1 MDKSLI
7 NLSPAE
13 LAAKCINQTNKPVF
27 LTGKAGTGKTTFLR
41 NIIEKTHKNT
51 IIVAPTGI
59 AAINAGG
66 VTIHSQFQLP
76 FGMYVPSNEASSS
89 SNYQVKVNT
98 PYSVIKSMQMSDRK
112 RAMLRE
118 VELLII
124 DEVSMLRADLLDGI
138 DMILKY
144 VRRQNN
150 KAFGGVQV
158 LFIGDLMQLP
168 PVVKEEEWNVLKNY
182 YNSIYFFDAQ
192 VLRNEKPIYIELDK
206 IYRQSDNTFI
216 DLLNNLRNNKVTQ
229 ANIDLLN
236 TYYKPNFDVTSALNT
251 ITLTTHNNKA
261 DTLNKSALQEL
272 KGKSFYFYSKVEG
285 EFNEYAY
292 PVEAILELKLGAQI
306 MFIKNDASGKQLFF
320 NGKIGVVSSL
330 NDKEIEIDFRDGTK
344 PFLLENYEWK
354 NIKYDLNPVTN
365 DIEETEVGSFIQYPI
380 KLAWAITVHKS
391 QGLTFEK
398 AILDINRAFAPGQV
412 YVALSRLKSLNGL
425 VLTSPIQFN
434 AISQDKTLVDYAD
447 NKPKTEDVKHI
458 IDAETGT
465 FLKEYVL
472 KAYDLNWAITCL
484 KNHEASYT
492 MAENKS
498 NKQKHQV
505 WAHDLFLKFEPLHL
519 NAQKF
524 CNQLFQIFESKAL
537 DYLVTIDVRHKA
549 AKNYF
554 YPVLK
559 DLSKSI
565 LIHIELLKEEK
576 QIKTYVEELL
586 ELEAVLFKQIQ
597 QLDKVSIIIDNI
609 LNNID
614 FSKQQ
619 IRQNTNQ
626 NERLELIRNSIAI
639 ADKAKFEERA
649 LKKSTTKK
657 RASTSSAAITSTVS
671 KSSITESIE
680 VVTKKTKV
688 AKPDTKELSFALYKE
703 GKTAFEIAKDRG
715 FALTTIEGH
724 LAHYVSLGMIPVS
737 QFVSKEKF
745 DVIIESSKKMEG
757 DNKLTPLKLELGDD
771 FSYSEIRFALATQK
785 YLNKE

>member
-1 MDKSLI
+1 MDNSLI

-41 NIIEKTHKNT
+41 NIIERTHKNA

-76 FGMYVPSNEASSS
+76 FGMYVPSNDAANNNT
-89 SNYQVKVNT
+89 NYQVKINT

-150 KAFGGVQV
+150 KPFGGVQV

-168 PVVKEEEWNVLKNY
+168 PVVKEEEWNVLRNY

-192 VLRNEKPIYIELDK
+192 VLRNEKPVYIELDK

-236 TYYKPNFDVTSALNT
+236 RYYKPNFDVTSALNT

-261 DTLNKSALQEL
+261 DTLNKSALLEL
-272 KGKSFYFYSKVEG
+272 KSKSFFFYAKVEG

-292 PVEAILELKLGAQI
+292 PVESILELKLGAQI
-306 MFIKNDASGKQLFF
+306 MFIKNDASGKQQFF

-330 NDKEIEIDFRDGTK
+330 NDKEIEIDFKDGSQ
-344 PFLLENYEWK
+344 PFILENYQWK
-354 NIKYDLNPVTN
+354 NIKYELNPVTN
-365 DIEETEVGSFIQYPI
+365 EIDETDVGAFIQYPI

-412 YVALSRLKSLNGL
+412 YVALSRLKSLDGL

-434 AISQDKTLVDYAD
+434 AISQDKTLIDYAE
-447 NKPKTEDVKHI
+447 NKPKTEEVKLM
-458 IDAETGT
+458 IDQETVS
-465 FLKEYVL
+465 FLKIYTL
-472 KAYDLNWAITCL
+472 KTYDFGWLYTSL
-484 KNHEASYT
+484 KNHESSYK
-492 MAENKS
+492 MLENKS
-498 NKQKHQV
+498 NKQKHYA
-505 WAHDLFLKFEPLHL
+505 WAHELVNKFEPLKL
-519 NAQKF
+519 NAEKF
-524 CNQLFQIFESKAL
+524 SNQLFLIFESRAG
-537 DYLVTIDVRHKA
+537 DYLETVNTRHTA

-559 DLSKSI
+559 ELSKTI
-565 LIHIELLKEEK
+565 LIHIELLKDEK
-576 QIKTYVEELL
+576 QIKSYIEELL
-586 ELEAVLFKQIQ
+586 ELEGLLFKHLQ
-597 QLDKVSIIIDNI
+597 QLDKISTVIDNV
-609 LNNID
+609 LHNVEFN
-614 FSKQQ
+614 KQQ
-619 IRQNTNQ
+619 IRQNVNQ
-626 NERLELIRNSIAI
+626 NERLNLVRNSIAI
-639 ADKAKFEERA
+639 AEKAKFEERKS
-649 LKKSTTKK
+649 KKSE
-657 RASTSSAAITSTVS
+657 
-671 KSSITESIE
+671 KSS
-680 VVTKKTKV
+680 VAKVKKEKV
-688 AKPDTKELSFALYKE
+688 IKENKQVKPDTKEASFILYKE
-703 GKTAFEIAKDRG
+703 GKSAFEIAKERG
-715 FALTTIEGH
+715 FAITTIEGH
-724 LAHYVSLGMIPVS
+724 LAHYVSLGMIPVT
-737 QFVSKEKF
+737 QFVSKEKYAT
-745 DVIIESSKKMEG
+745 IIGYSKKMEG
-757 DNKLTPLKLELGDD
+757 ENLLTPLKQQLGDEY
-771 FSYSEIRFALATQK
+771 SYSEIRFTLATQK
-785 YLNKE
+785 HLKKE

>member
-1 MDKSLI
+1 METSLI

-41 NIIEKTHKNT
+41 NIIERTHKNT

-76 FGMYVPSNEASSS
+76 FGMYVPSNDAANNNT
-89 SNYQVKVNT
+89 NYQVKINT
-98 PYSVIKSMQMSDRK
+98 PYSVVKSMQMSDRK

-150 KAFGGVQV
+150 KPFGGVQV

-168 PVVKEEEWNVLKNY
+168 PVVKEEEWNVLRNY

-192 VLRNEKPIYIELDK
+192 VLRNEKPVYIELDK

-216 DLLNNLRNNKVTQ
+216 DLLNNLRNNKVTN

-236 TYYKPNFDVTSALNT
+236 TYYKPNFDVTTALNT

-261 DTLNKSALQEL
+261 DTLNKSALLEL
-272 KGKSFYFYSKVEG
+272 KGKSYFFYAKVEG

-292 PVEAILELKLGAQI
+292 PVESTLELKLGAQI
-306 MFIKNDASGKQLFF
+306 MFIKNDASGKQQFF
-320 NGKIGVVSSL
+320 NGKIGVVTSL
-330 NDKEIEIDFRDGTK
+330 NDKEIEIDFKDGSQ
-344 PFLLENYEWK
+344 PFILENYQWN
-354 NIKYDLNPVTN
+354 NIKYELNPVTN
-365 DIEETEVGSFIQYPI
+365 EIDETNIGSFIQYPI

-412 YVALSRLKSLNGL
+412 YVALSRLKSLDGL

-434 AISQDKTLVDYAD
+434 AISQDKTLVDYAE
-447 NKPKTEDVKHI
+447 NKPKTEEVKQI
-458 IDAETGT
+458 IDQETVS
-465 FLKEYVL
+465 FLKDYTL
-472 KAYDLNWAITCL
+472 KAYDFGWLYSSL
-484 KNHEASYT
+484 KNHESSYT
-492 MAENKS
+492 MLENKS
-498 NKQKHQV
+498 NKQKHQE
-505 WAHDLFLKFEPLHL
+505 WAKELVTKFEPLKL
-519 NAQKF
+519 NADKF
-524 CNQLFQIFESKAL
+524 SNQLFLIFESRAGN
-537 DYLVTIDVRHKA
+537 YLETLNTRQAA

-554 YPVLK
+554 YPVLNE
-559 DLSKSI
+559 LSKTI
-565 LIHIELLKEEK
+565 LIHIELLKDEK
-576 QIKTYVEELL
+576 QIKSYIEELL
-586 ELEAVLFKQIQ
+586 ELEGLLFKHLQ
-597 QLDKVSIIIDNI
+597 QLDKISTIIDNV
-609 LNNID
+609 LNNIE
-614 FSKQQ
+614 FNKQQ

-626 NERLELIRNSIAI
+626 NARIDLVRNSIAI
-639 ADKAKFEERA
+639 SEKAKFEERKSKRS
-649 LKKSTTKK
+649 LKSIGVKPKEGNVDKEKK
-657 RASTSSAAITSTVS
+657 QS
-671 KSSITESIE
+671 K
-680 VVTKKTKV
+680 
-688 AKPDTKELSFALYKE
+688 PNTKEASFNLYKE
-703 GKTAFEIAKDRG
+703 GKSAFEIAKERG
-715 FALTTIEGH
+715 FAITTIEGH

-745 DVIIESSKKMEG
+745 EKIIEYSKKIEG
-757 DNKLTPLKLELGDD
+757 DNLLTTLKQQLGDD
-771 FSYSEIRFALATQK
+771 YSYSEIRFTLATQK
-785 YLNKE
+785 HLKKE